1 MNAVPE
7 PSEPSELASF
17 LRSRRERV
25 SPESVGLPRGGRRR
39 TPGLRREELA
49 MLAGISVDYLVR
61 LEQGRERNPSQSV
74 LASLARAL
82 RLEESERLHLG
93 RLGSMSLRHP
103 GLCPSVSNDAVD
115 DGTLAVLDGM
125 TRSPAYVLDV
135 STEVLAWNDAY
146 QMLMAPTGLLD
157 RNPPNLLRYTFLDER
172 SRTVFADWGYAAREQ
187 VGNLRRAVTTC
198 SDDPAIKELVGEL
211 SMKSEDFARLWSAHD
226 VTENTRG
233 ALSLAHPLVGPLNLR
248 FEVLL
253 LPDSPF
259 RRLVVYVPADAAAT
273 AALGRLGDVDR
284 APLRLVGGS
293 SGT

>member
-1 MNAVPE
+1 MNAMSE
-7 PSEPSELASF
+7 PSEPSELATF

-25 SPESVGLPRGGRRR
+25 SPESVGLPKGTRRR

-74 LASLARAL
+74 LASLALAL

-93 RLGSMSLRHP
+93 RLGSLSLRHP
-103 GLCPSVSNDAVD
+103 GLCPTVATGAVD

-125 TRSPAYVLDV
+125 TRSPAFVLDV
-135 STEVLAWNDAY
+135 STRVLAWNDTY
-146 QMLMAPTGLLD
+146 QLLMAPTGLLD
-157 RNPPNLLRYTFLDER
+157 ASPPNLLRYTFLDER
-172 SRTVFADWGYAAREQ
+172 SRTVFADWAAVAREQ
-187 VGNLRRAVTTC
+187 VGNLRHAATTC
-198 SDDPAIKELVGEL
+198 SEDPSIKELVGEL
-211 SMKSEDFARLWSAHD
+211 TAGSDEFARLWSEHD
-226 VTENTRG
+226 VTQKTRG
-233 ALSLAHPLVGPLNLR
+233 EKHLVHPVVGPLNLR

-273 AALGRLGDVDR
+273 AALGRLADVDR
-284 APLRLVGGS
+284 APLRLVGGA
-293 SGT
+293 GT